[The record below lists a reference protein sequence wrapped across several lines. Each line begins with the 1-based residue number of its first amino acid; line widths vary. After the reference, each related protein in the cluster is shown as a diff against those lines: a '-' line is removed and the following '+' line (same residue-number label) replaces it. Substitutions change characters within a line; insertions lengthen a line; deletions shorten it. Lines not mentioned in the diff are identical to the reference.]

1 MADSGPIVGTFAY
14 PSDEVLMGEL
24 YDQVTDN
31 LGRLVF
37 ATGYAGEDVGGE
49 EAGGSVSIVGLSA
62 VTTWPPLSGGQFI
75 LDESELDS
83 GDVLGA

>member
-14 PSDEVLMGEL
+14 PSDEVLMDTL
-24 YDQVTDN
+24 YEQVTDN

-37 ATGYAGEDVGGE
+37 AIGYGGQDVGGE

-62 VTTWPPLSGGQFI
+62 VTTWPPSEGQFI